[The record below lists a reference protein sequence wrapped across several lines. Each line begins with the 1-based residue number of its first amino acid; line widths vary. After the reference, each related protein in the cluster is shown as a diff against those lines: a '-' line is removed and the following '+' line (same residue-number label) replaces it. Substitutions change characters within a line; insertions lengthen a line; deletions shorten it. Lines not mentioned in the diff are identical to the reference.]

1 MSVSYGMPS
10 PPQACGTRYVVAL
23 RLCFTKIDI
32 NLRKRDILHVKKSK
46 THNITVSHTLFTVT
60 MDKITIQ
67 SRRFYRP
74 VKAFRH
80 QEKRIQATEKGVPCR
95 KRPAVHSSHRTV
107 TEMVLS
113 PLTRKKKPSGT
124 VLRFLLLHLYN
135 LPDRRKRRN
144 EQSVI
149 LTTDRNEN

>member
-32 NLRKRDILHVKKSK
+32 NLRKRDIRHVKKSK

-80 QEKRIQATEKGVPCR
+80 QGKANSGNGERRAVLEETRRSQQSPHRNGNGIIAT
-95 KRPAVHSSHRTV
+95 HT
-107 TEMVLS
+107 
-113 PLTRKKKPSGT
+113 KKKSRQAPCYDFYYYICTTNRTAANGGTNNPS
-124 VLRFLLLHLYN
+124 
-135 LPDRRKRRN
+135 
-144 EQSVI
+144 S
-149 LTTDRNEN
+149 

>member
-95 KRPAVHSSHRTV
+95 KRPAVHGSHRTV
-107 TEMVLS
+107 TEMALS
-113 PLTRKKKPSGT
+113 PLTQKKSRQAPCYD
-124 VLRFLLLHLYN
+124 FYYY
-135 LPDRRKRRN
+135 
-144 EQSVI
+144 I
-149 LTTDRNEN
+149 CTTDRTAANGGTNNPSS

>member
-95 KRPAVHSSHRTV
+95 KRPAVHGSHRTV

-113 PLTRKKKPSGT
+113 PLTRKKKCRQAPCYDFYYYICTTNRTAANGGTNNPS
-124 VLRFLLLHLYN
+124 
-135 LPDRRKRRN
+135 
-144 EQSVI
+144 S
-149 LTTDRNEN
+149 

>member
-23 RLCFTKIDI
+23 RLCFTKINI

-46 THNITVSHTLFTVT
+46 THNIMVSHTIFTVT

-95 KRPAVHSSHRTV
+95 KRPAVHGSHRTV

-113 PLTRKKKPSGT
+113 PLTRKKKAVRHRVTIFIITFVQLTGPPQT
-124 VLRFLLLHLYN
+124 AERTIRHLN
-135 LPDRRKRRN
+135 NRP
-144 EQSVI
+144 
-149 LTTDRNEN
+149 

>member
-1 MSVSYGMPS
+1 MACLLLHWHTAHGMLS
-10 PPQACGTRYVVAL
+10 HCDYAL
-23 RLCFTKIDI
+23 QKIDN

-95 KRPAVHSSHRTV
+95 KRPAVHGSHRTV
-107 TEMVLS
+107 TEMVLLS
-113 PLTRKKKPSGT
+113 PLTRKKSRQAPCYD
-124 VLRFLLLHLYN
+124 FYYY
-135 LPDRRKRRN
+135 
-144 EQSVI
+144 I
-149 LTTDRNEN
+149 CTTDRTAANGGTNNPSS